1 MMELGT
7 DKRYLYCF
15 FGMFFAVHLSYIWL
29 VSGHHDSGRGMPW
42 TNPSGPPNVAFYSE
56 GKFVSF
62 EGNLFGDFKGK
73 YVSF

>member
-7 DKRYLYCF
+7 NKRYLYCF
-15 FGMFFAVHLSYIWL
+15 FGMFFAK
-29 VSGHHDSGRGMPW
+29 SGRGMPW

-62 EGNLFGDFKGK
+62 EGNFFGDFKGK